1 MTCSLENFKTD
12 FILPKVWKV
21 RKNNLNGISDYAVM
35 KIAEYGL
42 NYEKILNEIDILR
55 DLDHENVV
63 RYLDSYDFPEGNPC
77 LILEYCDQG
86 SLQNFIVSKVKV

>member
-1 MTCSLENFKTD
+1 MLSRKFQD
-12 FILPKVWKV
+12 QSILTKVWKV
-21 RKNNLNGISDYAVM
+21 RKNSLNGASDYAVM

-55 DLDHENVV
+55 DLDHENIV
-63 RYLDSYDFPEGNPC
+63 RYLDSYTFPKGNPC

-86 SLQNFIVSKVKV
+86 SLQNFIVSKLKV